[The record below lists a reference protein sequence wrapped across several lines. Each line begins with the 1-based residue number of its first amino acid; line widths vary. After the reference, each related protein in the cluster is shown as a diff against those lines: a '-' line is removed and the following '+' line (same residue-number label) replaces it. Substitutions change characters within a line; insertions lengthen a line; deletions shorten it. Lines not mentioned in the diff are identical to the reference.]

1 MREREELLQTG
12 TYTVDDPLIKEID
25 RQITASQMGGNAGGN
40 STFNN
45 RVTAQ

>member
-1 MREREELLQTG
+1 MREKEELLQTG

-25 RQITASQMGGNAGGN
+25 RQITASQLGGN
-40 STFNN
+40 TFNN

>member
-12 TYTVDDPLIKEID
+12 TYTEDDPLIKEID
-25 RQITASQMGGNAGGN
+25 RQISASQLGGGGNT
-40 STFNN
+40 TFNN